1 MSTPESRRFA
11 RANAAAHGGAV
22 RCDACSYLRANGDL
36 VHVGQVGWCCDRC
49 RAVSGGHALPALLT
63 WVQCIVDMEAAIGGG
78 VAVTY
83 TQRDATV
90 RAVIAAYRDLYLIAA
105 RRGVDLTTPGATE
118 VAVRARFSGMTPLF
132 MAGGAAS
139 SIAGT
144 PATFVP
150 DRDRDHAVG
159 SLPCAVAP
167 SPRGP
172 GQAHPPLEVIHAAR

>member
-1 MSTPESRRFA
+1 VSSPESRAWA
-11 RANAAAHGGAV
+11 RRNAQTVGLR
-22 RCDACSYLRANGDL
+22 RCDACSHSFLSSDL
-36 VHVGQVGWCCDRC
+36 EHVPQAGWCCARC
-49 RAVSGGHALPALLT
+49 RAVSGGHALAALLT
-63 WVQCIVDMEAAIGGG
+63 WVQCIVNMEAAIQGGP
-78 VAVTY
+78 AVTY
-83 TQRDATV
+83 TERDATV